1 MGLRSGDAKRPE
13 FVPLD
18 RFPGFESVAAYP
30 NRPWK
35 HNSNRGEGHRRKS
48 FFRRLLE
55 SFISEKRFVRGFS
68 GYCNAR
74 PHQCIKP
81 PARLS
86 RHAF

>member
-30 NRPWK
+30 SRPWK

-55 SFISEKRFVRGFS
+55 SFISGQKRVEEDVPERAAEERRVIAGP
-68 GYCNAR
+68 YW
-74 PHQCIKP
+74 
-81 PARLS
+81 
-86 RHAF
+86 